1 LNCAGHRLNS
11 RRNRSRSLSENPFVA
26 LTPTSDQ
33 PDAEKAAVRRAA
45 EQDVLLREVDEAVRQ
60 DEATEFF
67 RRYGKAVIA
76 AVIVGLA
83 AFGGWLWWKDHR
95 EARREKVS
103 EEYVQAL
110 DQIDAGDTAKATAAL
125 DPIAQKGTP
134 AAKAAATMLE
144 AGLMIAK
151 GDSAHATTMLFKLAD
166 DKDAPEEFRNLA
178 AIRGVAASFDTMKPE
193 AVIARLKPLARPGN
207 PWFGSAGE
215 LVAAAYLKQGKKDLA
230 GPLFAAIAK
239 DKDAPR
245 SLQIRAR
252 EMAGQLGYDA
262 VTDVDQLLAEQRSD
276 GGGTAPGAQ

>member
-1 LNCAGHRLNS
+1 
-11 RRNRSRSLSENPFVA
+11 VA
-26 LTPTSDQ
+26 LTPTSD
-33 PDAEKAAVRRAA
+33 PSDADKMAVRRAA

-67 RRYGKAVIA
+67 RRYGKAIAGLVIL
-76 AVIVGLA
+76 GLA

-95 EARREKVS
+95 EGQREKVS

-110 DQIDAGDTAKATAAL
+110 DQIDAGDRAKATAAL

-239 DKDAPR
+239 DKDAPQSLR
-245 SLQIRAR
+245 SRSRQ
-252 EMAGQLGYDA
+252 MAGQLGYDA
-262 VTDVDQLLAEQRSD
+262 ITDVDQVLAEQRSD
-276 GGGTAPGAQ
+276 AGGTAPGAQ